1 MLCKPPRNLNDCN
14 AYVAESALVPEIQF
28 NVPASQNDCKVKH
41 TACGSGSNVPG
52 HLGLG
57 SQEESAHATE
67 QGTQLYPEGSSNHAV
82 GI

>member
-14 AYVAESALVPEIQF
+14 AYVAESALLPEIQF
-28 NVPASQNDCKVKH
+28 NVPASPNDCKVKH

-57 SQEESAHATE
+57 SRVRVADTSGGISTRH
-67 QGTQLYPEGSSNHAV
+67 GTGNTIIS
-82 GI
+82 